1 MTPEEARAKRN
12 AAYAAARDAFDAA
25 LDAAYDAALDPF
37 YVALEAIHAEYE
49 RDMAALSA
57 KEEGAR

>member
-12 AAYAAARDAFDAA
+12 AAYDAARDA
-25 LDAAYDAALDPF
+25 F